1 MFCKF
6 SDIFQTKRSQ
16 LLDIFKHIDMEEDY
30 LMLGG
35 DEDTDM
41 AEIAAAY
48 KKQANQQNQELE
60 AFQICQICIEKF
72 DNTTR
77 PRVSR

>member
-1 MFCKF
+1 
-6 SDIFQTKRSQ
+6 
-16 LLDIFKHIDMEEDY
+16 MEEDY
-30 LMLGG
+30 LLLGG

-48 KKQANQQNQELE
+48 KKQAGQQNQELE

-77 PRVSR
+77 PRVSQKLPGTPH

>member
-1 MFCKF
+1 
-6 SDIFQTKRSQ
+6 
-16 LLDIFKHIDMEEDY
+16 
-30 LMLGG
+30 MLGG
-35 DEDTDM
+35 DEDTDI

>member
-1 MFCKF
+1 
-6 SDIFQTKRSQ
+6 
-16 LLDIFKHIDMEEDY
+16 MEEDY
-30 LMLGG
+30 LLLGG

-77 PRVSR
+77 PRVIQEPGLLSSDYQEWRSREKKLI

>member
-1 MFCKF
+1 
-6 SDIFQTKRSQ
+6 
-16 LLDIFKHIDMEEDY
+16 MEEDY
-30 LMLGG
+30 LLLGG

-48 KKQANQQNQELE
+48 KKQAGQQNQELE

-77 PRVSR
+77 PRVSQHPEIRQLKIISLSLSFVAL